1 MRKADQYFPSQ
12 VGESWT
18 LRAEDSAS
26 SQALEVELTSRRLHA
41 DMDCVESQL
50 SIRRVD
56 SKGGEVFTAVVTHLL
71 YTAWPDHGI
80 PQNAGS
86 LLRFIHFAQE
96 ANGRHEEDFGNI
108 PPMVVG
114 CSAGIG
120 RTGSFIAICSLLGGA
135 GVKERDWKAQEEA
148 TTRGV
153 ALPNTP
159 GLELYSEDL
168 VVTEIDWLREQR
180 GGMVQKREQ
189 MELIYRVLDLSTE

>member
-1 MRKADQYFPSQ
+1 
-12 VGESWT
+12 
-18 LRAEDSAS
+18 
-26 SQALEVELTSRRLHA
+26 
-41 DMDCVESQL
+41 
-50 SIRRVD
+50 
-56 SKGGEVFTAVVTHLL
+56 
-71 YTAWPDHGI
+71 
-80 PQNAGS
+80 
-86 LLRFIHFAQE
+86 
-96 ANGRHEEDFGNI
+96 
-108 PPMVVG
+108 MVVG